1 MSTASR
7 RWCASL
13 LGVLA
18 LTFTLL
24 LPVASASLPGM
35 AGVSGPEAPQSST
48 PTAAGSYE
56 LANVRILSVPALTV
70 ASPVVTEANSGPAA
84 SRRAA
89 VIEGN
94 LSLLYNPQPIC
105 TNSEAISEEVLEGLV
120 LKGSDRACAGARW
133 GVRGHPD
140 DLRIEVR
147 RNGKGL
153 NVLEARLPDHPQ
165 PLPLLTVTDADARL
179 NGVSTDVL
187 AGRWRSLLERRLRHA
202 RRTMEE
208 GAIEQRLQITLLIEL
223 GLAVLLTFFLWL
235 LGQSRRFAQRLQEAS
250 ESAPPTPRR
259 QLTLQLSHGISN
271 LLFLL
276 VLAQLV
282 VMLGLAVMAF
292 PGHIPLG
299 LALVMQPFGALVKVL
314 VMGLLA
320 AALRLL
326 ANFLLHQWAG
336 SLHVPVEQR
345 ARRDQRYRSLLRVS
359 HRLIDL
365 TCISIVVVWILIG
378 IPGVQEASS
387 TALLAGGALIGG
399 LAFVFQGLLRDFVA
413 GLLVLLDDR
422 YAIGD
427 WVELGGNEGEV
438 EDVGVLS
445 TELRCTDQRVV
456 VIQNSSF
463 DRVINHTKF
472 ASGADVRLQLS
483 PEIDD
488 INRALAVFAKVLE
501 GFSADPDWNGRLLK
515 QPWLRGVNAI
525 NPLGIEISVVLTTRS
540 GEQWLCSRELQRRL
554 LEELQRARIPLAKSG
569 SAVQA

>member
-1 MSTASR
+1 
-7 RWCASL
+7 
-13 LGVLA
+13 
-18 LTFTLL
+18 
-24 LPVASASLPGM
+24 
-35 AGVSGPEAPQSST
+35 
-48 PTAAGSYE
+48 
-56 LANVRILSVPALTV
+56 
-70 ASPVVTEANSGPAA
+70 
-84 SRRAA
+84 
-89 VIEGN
+89 
-94 LSLLYNPQPIC
+94 
-105 TNSEAISEEVLEGLV
+105 
-120 LKGSDRACAGARW
+120 
-133 GVRGHPD
+133 
-140 DLRIEVR
+140 
-147 RNGKGL
+147 
-153 NVLEARLPDHPQ
+153 
-165 PLPLLTVTDADARL
+165 
-179 NGVSTDVL
+179 
-187 AGRWRSLLERRLRHA
+187 
-202 RRTMEE
+202 
-208 GAIEQRLQITLLIEL
+208 
-223 GLAVLLTFFLWL
+223 
-235 LGQSRRFAQRLQEAS
+235 
-250 ESAPPTPRR
+250 
-259 QLTLQLSHGISN
+259 
-271 LLFLL
+271 
-276 VLAQLV
+276 
-282 VMLGLAVMAF
+282 
-292 PGHIPLG
+292 
-299 LALVMQPFGALVKVL
+299 VKVL

-359 HRLIDL
+359 HRLINL
-365 TCISIVVVWILIG
+365 TCIAIVSVWILIG

-472 ASGADVRLQLS
+472 ASGAEVRLQLS

-501 GFSADPDWNGRLLK
+501 GFSADPDWSGRLLK

-525 NPLGIEISVVLTTRS
+525 TPLGIEISVVLTTRS

-554 LEELQRARIPLAKSG
+554 LQALAEAGVPLARSWP
-569 SAVQA
+569 AAPQ

>member
-1 MSTASR
+1 MSSGSR

-18 LTFTLL
+18 LTFSLL

-35 AGVSGPEAPQSST
+35 ASISGPEASQSST

-70 ASPVVTEANSGPAA
+70 ASPVVTEAKSGPAA
-84 SRRAA
+84 SRRAE

-94 LSLLYNPQPIC
+94 LSLLYAPQPIC

-147 RNGKGL
+147 RNGNGPT
-153 NVLEARLPDHPQ
+153 VLEARLPDHPQ
-165 PLPLLTVTDADARL
+165 PLPLLTVTEADARL
-179 NGVSTDVL
+179 NGVSSDVL

-208 GAIEQRLQITLLIEL
+208 NALERRLQITLLIEL
-223 GLAVLLTFFLWL
+223 GLAALLTLALLL

-250 ESAPPTPRR
+250 ASLPPTPRR
-259 QLTLQLSHGISN
+259 QLTLQLSHGIAN

-276 VLAQLV
+276 VLGQLV

-292 PGHIPLG
+292 PGQIPLG

-359 HRLIDL
+359 HRLINL
-365 TCISIVVVWILIG
+365 TSIAIVSVWILVG

-483 PEIDD
+483 P
-488 INRALAVFAKVLE
+488 RSTTST
-501 GFSADPDWNGRLLK
+501 GPSPSSPMCW
-515 QPWLRGVNAI
+515 RG
-525 NPLGIEISVVLTTRS
+525 SVPTLTGTA
-540 GEQWLCSRELQRRL
+540 GC
-554 LEELQRARIPLAKSG
+554 
-569 SAVQA
+569 